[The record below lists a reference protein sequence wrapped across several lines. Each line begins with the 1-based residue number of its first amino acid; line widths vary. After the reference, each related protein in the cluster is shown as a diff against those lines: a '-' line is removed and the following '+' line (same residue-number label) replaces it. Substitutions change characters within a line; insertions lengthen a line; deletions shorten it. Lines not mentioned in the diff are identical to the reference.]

1 MPSFLP
7 TCSAPLDGALLYNC
21 TYKERIIC
29 WTPRSYW
36 NTERICY
43 EMDSKRGASGCPKY
57 NAHSKEITVNSFN
70 RDQMC
75 PLQSSIL
82 SHTKGIYWGEGR
94 EGE

>member
-7 TCSAPLDGALLYNC
+7 ICLASLDGAILYNR

-29 WTPRSYW
+29 WTPRSFW

-43 EMDSKRGASGCPKY
+43 EMDSKRKASGCPKY
-57 NAHSKEITVNSFN
+57 NARDREITINSFN

-82 SHTKGIYWGEGR
+82 SPTKGIYRGEGR